1 MCDSLFSDSSGL
13 GLFFVL
19 QLLLDIIDKQVPLTL
34 KAGCFVTQMVLWKMP
49 FHLRMSIVASS
60 LRSLRIEFARM
71 LKMDVSSS
79 ASWWVYSDPAILGYT
94 AEPLSYVMGSLK

>member
-1 MCDSLFSDSSGL
+1 
-13 GLFFVL
+13 
-19 QLLLDIIDKQVPLTL
+19 
-34 KAGCFVTQMVLWKMP
+34 
-49 FHLRMSIVASS
+49 
-60 LRSLRIEFARM
+60 M